1 VAAVVP
7 LLQAYILGVSAVTMS
22 RNQRTSP
29 DEEPSSGSTGRD
41 GATRLKWYKMH
52 PMVAAAGDVYPAPIA
67 ITGLEH
73 LPRHIPK
80 KRFDELC
87 DDHGIPVYANA
98 VHIIRLW
105 NSGHLVPPYELA
117 REAGTDIPGYLAWLL
132 EEEVG
137 PQNFWTM
144 LRQQASP
151 PIQTDG
157 DLYALWAVARD
168 RHTEEVKARAEAF
181 FSQAA
186 AAP

>member
-1 VAAVVP
+1 MA
-7 LLQAYILGVSAVTMS
+7 
-22 RNQRTSP
+22 RNLRTRP
-29 DEEPSSGSTGRD
+29 DEKPSSGATGRE
-41 GATRLKWYKMH
+41 GTTRLKWHKMY
-52 PMVAAAGDVYPAPIA
+52 PFEAVARDVNYSPIA

-73 LPRHIPK
+73 LPGHIPK
-80 KRFDELC
+80 KLFDELC

-105 NSGHLVPPYELA
+105 NSGHLVPHYEEA
-117 REAGTDIPGYLAWLL
+117 REAGTDIPGLLAWYL

-151 PIQTDG
+151 PIQTDE
-157 DLYALWAVARD
+157 DLYALWAVARN
-168 RHTEEVKARAEAF
+168 RRTEEVKARAEAF
-181 FSQAA
+181 FSQAG

>member
-1 VAAVVP
+1 
-7 LLQAYILGVSAVTMS
+7 MS
-22 RNQRTSP
+22 RNLRTRP
-29 DEEPSSGSTGRD
+29 DEEPSSGATGRD
-41 GATRLKWYKMH
+41 GTTRLTWHKMH
-52 PMVAAAGDVYPAPIA
+52 PLEAVARDVNCAPIA
-67 ITGLEH
+67 VTGLEH

-87 DDHGIPVYANA
+87 DDHGIPVYGNA

-105 NSGHLVPPYELA
+105 NTGHFVPPYDMA
-117 REAGTDIPGYLAWLL
+117 REAGTDIPGYMAWLL

-151 PIQTDG
+151 PIQTDEN
-157 DLYALWAVARD
+157 LYALWAVARD
-168 RHTEEVKARAEAF
+168 CRTEEVKARAEAF
-181 FSQAA
+181 FSQAG